1 MIIWFVLI
9 LSTVG
14 ISLAI
19 ALYSNFL
26 PYFSILSD
34 IKNYNMAYYGA
45 NTTIERSLLV
55 LRYQEAWFQWTWWWD
70 KAWNVYGPV
79 SDSDNNVFSY
89 YSTMNSTLMWAITW
103 RPLLNTIPWIN
114 NGMIQWSFLWDRTTN
129 DYNILSYNQ
138 PQTIPLWVDNTSD
151 SDAYSGDSSRDYF
164 DGKDIELSLQF
175 TPLVYSWFSEQW
187 LCFTDDNSGD
197 WVKDEVVVDRWW
209 KWTYI
214 DGSSDSVPFSIL
226 PRSLVGLLS
235 WGTEI
240 IVQEDDE
247 SIRERDINTMFAQG
261 NALIFWEKI
270 NPLYGWWLR
279 DSERNKHLMI
289 GSEILSGDEIDQD
302 SFNTLLQNPTVIKDQ
317 ELNLFLAKH
326 LTTCDGNIYPFLEYL
341 IKFAWDN
348 KISQPYFAVHWKSQ
362 VGKYTVNMY
371 LKKSINKKET
381 LNSFTVVF

>member
-55 LRYQEAWFQWTWWWD
+55 LRYQEAWFEGTWGWD
-70 KAWNVYGPV
+70 RAWNVYGPS
-79 SDSDNNVFSY
+79 SDSDNSIFSY
-89 YSTMNSTLMWAITW
+89 YSTMNSTLMWSIMW
-103 RPLLNTIPWIN
+103 RPFANTIPWIN
-114 NGMIQWSFLWDRTTN
+114 NGMIQWSFLWDRITN
-129 DYNILSYNQ
+129 DHNVLSYNQ
-138 PQTIPLWVDNTSD
+138 PQTIPLWVDNTPD
-151 SDAYSGDSSRDYF
+151 SDAYSGDMSRDYF
-164 DGKDIELSLQF
+164 DGKDIELLLQF
-175 TPLVYSWFSEQW
+175 TPLVYTWFAEQW
-187 LCFTDDNSGD
+187 LCFTNDNSGD

-209 KWTYI
+209 KWVYI
-214 DGSSDSVPFSIL
+214 DGSNDSIPFSIL

-247 SIRERDINTMFAQG
+247 SIRERDINTMFSQG
-261 NALIFWEKI
+261 NGLIFWEKM

-302 SFNTLLQNPTVIKDQ
+302 SFNTLLQNPATIKDQ

-326 LTTCDGNIYPFLEYL
+326 LTTCDGNIYPFLEYI
-341 IKFAWDN
+341 IKFVWDN
-348 KISQPYFAVHWKSQ
+348 KISQPYFSVHWKSQ
-362 VGKYTVNMY
+362 IGKYTVNMY